1 MDEERGWGVG
11 GGFSE
16 GVGVSGEG
24 FGVVPIATEP
34 IFVYCYVPGCSEEA
48 FGHVASLRT
57 GRSDGELR
65 GSTSVHG
72 CKELPTGHF
81 YGNTT
86 PTTILY
92 CCCVCAQTE
101 TLFNIISIKCF
112 H

>member
-1 MDEERGWGVG
+1 MRSGGG

-24 FGVVPIATEP
+24 FGEVPTATEP

-57 GRSDGELR
+57 GRSDRELR

-72 CKELPTGHF
+72 CKELPRA
-81 YGNTT
+81 
-86 PTTILY
+86 ISM
-92 CCCVCAQTE
+92 E
-101 TLFNIISIKCF
+101 TQHLRQSFTAVVFVHKLRLCSKSSL
-112 H
+112 